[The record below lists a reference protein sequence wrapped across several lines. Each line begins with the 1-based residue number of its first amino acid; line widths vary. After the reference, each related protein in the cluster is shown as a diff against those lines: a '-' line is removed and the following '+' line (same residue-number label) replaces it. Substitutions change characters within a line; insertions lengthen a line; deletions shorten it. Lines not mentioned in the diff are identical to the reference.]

1 MKFNLLIHCRWS
13 HLQTVEATSVLL
25 VAAVLEAQKS
35 KSEGLPSMIG
45 TSTPQVPA
53 VLPWTG
59 TRSTVPSPPFI
70 PTGWTVTQT
79 TSAVWEIVLWLLLVS
94 GVVSVSR
101 IRAMLGLFSK
111 MWREMKE
118 KRKMS
123 SPDPTPSLMKGSFFT
138 MTYVL
143 VYLCSSVGFNLVLLT
158 NSLLFSIRKSNQWT
172 LSTRRG
178 GSTFSLSLS
187 KTVPMV
193 KYTTLKMSTRASN
206 LLSKR

>member
-1 MKFNLLIHCRWS
+1 
-13 HLQTVEATSVLL
+13 
-25 VAAVLEAQKS
+25 
-35 KSEGLPSMIG
+35 MIG

-59 TRSTVPSPPFI
+59 TRSTVSSPLFI
-70 PTGWTVTQT
+70 LMGWTVTQT
-79 TSAVWEIVLWLLLVS
+79 TLAVWEIVLWLLLVS

-101 IRAMLGLFSK
+101 TRAMLGLFSK

-123 SPDPTPSLMKGSFFT
+123 SLDLTLSLMKGSFFT
-138 MTYVL
+138 MKYVL
-143 VYLCSSVGFNLVLLT
+143 FYLFSSVWFNLALKT
-158 NSLLFSIRKSNQWT
+158 NSLLCSIRKSNQWT

-187 KTVPMV
+187 MTVPMA
-193 KYTTLKMSTRASN
+193 KYTVLKMSTQASN